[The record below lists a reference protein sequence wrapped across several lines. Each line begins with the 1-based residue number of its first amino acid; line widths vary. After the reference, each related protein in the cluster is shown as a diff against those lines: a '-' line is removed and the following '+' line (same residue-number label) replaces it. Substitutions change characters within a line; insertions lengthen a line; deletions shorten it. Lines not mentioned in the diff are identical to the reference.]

1 MLKKL
6 NNYKEYIVLAFG
18 VIVTALLT
26 TGIILVNKTVFSTAE
41 FKQLANASVLKL
53 IINNILGFAE
63 GIFVFGILII
73 FLYIQSL
80 KHQNKIETKEEIEE
94 EQK

>member
-6 NNYKEYIVLAFG
+6 KDYKEYIVLAFG

-26 TGIILVNKTVFSTAE
+26 TAIILINKNVFSTAE
-41 FKQLANASVLKL
+41 FKQLANASDLKL

-73 FLYIQSL
+73 FLYVQSL
-80 KHQNKIETKEEIEE
+80 KHKNKEESKEKIEE

>member
-6 NNYKEYIVLAFG
+6 KDYKEYIVLAFG

-26 TGIILVNKTVFSTAE
+26 TAIILINKNVFSTAE
-41 FKQLANASVLKL
+41 FKQLADASNIKL
-53 IINNILGFAE
+53 VINNILGFSE

-73 FLYIQSL
+73 FLYVQSL
-80 KHQNKIETKEEIEE
+80 KHQNKEDSKEEIEE
-94 EQK
+94 QK

>member
-6 NNYKEYIVLAFG
+6 KDYKEYIVLAFG

-26 TGIILVNKTVFSTAE
+26 TAIILINKNVFSTTE
-41 FKQLANASVLKL
+41 FKQLADASNIKL
-53 IINNILGFAE
+53 VINNILGFSE

-73 FLYIQSL
+73 FLYVQSL
-80 KHQNKIETKEEIEE
+80 KHQNKGESKEEIEE
-94 EQK
+94 QK

>member
-6 NNYKEYIVLAFG
+6 KDYKEYIVLAFG

-26 TGIILVNKTVFSTAE
+26 TAIILINKNIFSTAE
-41 FKQLANASVLKL
+41 FKQLANASDIKL
-53 IINNILGFAE
+53 VINNILGFSE

-73 FLYIQSL
+73 FLYVQSL
-80 KHQNKIETKEEIEE
+80 KHKNKEESKEEIEE

>member
-6 NNYKEYIVLAFG
+6 KDYKEYIVLAFG

-26 TGIILVNKTVFSTAE
+26 TAIILINKNVFSTAE
-41 FKQLANASVLKL
+41 FKQLANASDIKL
-53 IINNILGFAE
+53 VINNILGFSE

-73 FLYIQSL
+73 FLYVQSL
-80 KHQNKIETKEEIEE
+80 KHKNKEESKEEIEE
-94 EQK
+94 QK